1 MRKNHLPALAR
12 RLCALRRRV
21 SARRSGTGTAGTGRV
36 AAALCLLCAFSL
48 LLSGCAQFQREYVE
62 VSSHV
67 DSTVSEAAPD
77 FANISTYT
85 QLRAAL
91 SSMVSHRQETAVL
104 RFGRYSGELSEDLS
118 TASWSIRAE
127 SALGAWCVE
136 TVSYELQRLVS
147 YSEADVSIR
156 YKRTAQE
163 MENVV
168 YLTGTVG
175 LSEQIQ
181 QALEQAQ
188 TRLVVRLSSRNMD
201 ADGALAA
208 VQNAWLENPLCS
220 AAPPQASVEVYSG
233 KGYERVADFT
243 FSYDYSAQWLEQL
256 RQSLSVAVDRVLESV
271 PAGDTQSRIRSA
283 CRILSND
290 CSYDPDVSDFGGTAY
305 GALIIGH
312 ANSLGYA
319 QACKLLCDRM
329 DVPCQIIAGRYD
341 RAEHY
346 WNIVEIDGA
355 RYHID
360 VSLAAQLGLSAVF
373 LRSDSALWGRYTWD
387 IDAYA
392 PCLGAAT
399 GAQ

>member
-1 MRKNHLPALAR
+1 MTRKTKLITLGCV
-12 RLCALRRRV
+12 L
-21 SARRSGTGTAGTGRV
+21 V
-36 AAALCLLCAFSL
+36 AAI
-48 LLSGCAQFQREYVE
+48 GV
-62 VSSHV
+62 
-67 DSTVSEAAPD
+67 TV
-77 FANISTYT
+77 
-85 QLRAAL
+85 
-91 SSMVSHRQETAVL
+91 
-104 RFGRYSGELSEDLS
+104 G
-118 TASWSIRAE
+118 
-127 SALGAWCVE
+127 
-136 TVSYELQRLVS
+136 
-147 YSEADVSIR
+147 
-156 YKRTAQE
+156 
-163 MENVV
+163 
-168 YLTGTVG
+168 VG
-175 LSEQIQ
+175 LSESEKEAISESGEVVFELPADDAT
-181 QALEQAQ
+181 ALSWQYDDDGSEVSLAFHKDGDW
-188 TRLVVRLSSRNMD
+188 LYDEDEAFPVDGEKIDALLDVFSELS
-201 ADGALAA
+201 AA
-208 VQNAWLENPLCS
+208 FVIEDVTDYDQYGLENPLCS

>member
-1 MRKNHLPALAR
+1 MKNSTLSAPAR
-12 RLCALRRRV
+12 RLRALGRRAH
-21 SARRSGTGTAGTGRV
+21 ARRSGKGTAGTAR
-36 AAALCLLCAFSL
+36 ASAALCLLCVFSL
-48 LLSGCAQFQREYVE
+48 LLCGCAQEYLD
-62 VSSHV
+62 VSDHV
-67 DSTVSEAAPD
+67 DSAVSEAAPD
-77 FANISTYT
+77 FTSISTYA

-136 TVSYELQRLVS
+136 SVSYELKHLVS

-175 LSEQIQ
+175 LSGQIQ
-181 QALEQAQ
+181 QALRQAQ
-188 TRLVVRLSSRNMD
+188 TRLVVRLSSRGMD

-208 VQNAWLENPLCS
+208 VQEAWLTDPLCS
-220 AAPPQASVEVYSG
+220 AAPPQASAEVYAG
-233 KGYERVADFT
+233 KSYERIVDFT

-256 RQSLSVAVDRVLESV
+256 RQSLSLAVDRVVEAAGS
-271 PAGDTQSRIRSA
+271 GDTPTRIRSA
-283 CRILSND
+283 CRILSASG
-290 CSYDPDVSDFGGTAY
+290 SYDPTVSDFGGTAY
-305 GALIIGH
+305 GALIVGH

-329 DVPCQIIAGRYD
+329 DVPCQIIVGRYD

-346 WNIVEIDGA
+346 WNIVEIGGA

-373 LRSDSALWGRYTWD
+373 LRSDSAMWGRYTWD
-387 IDAYA
+387 IDAYE
-392 PCLGAAT
+392 PCLGAET